1 MSALSSMMLSP
12 GVAGAVLLGHT
23 ALTKMMMTLI
33 WRGPGSKSESIPG
46 WENNWF
52 SVKDKLKKVP
62 GYQIMSGTQLNEAE
76 YAPVFISALFFCSL
90 QNIDVPIA
98 STLAV
103 FGQIMYF
110 WPRVLLASPGNFN
123 NGFPFYVPAA
133 LARYASLFMLAW
145 AIYAH
150 VSA

>member
-1 MSALSSMMLSP
+1 MMLTP

-23 ALTKMMMTLI
+23 ALTKIMMTLI
-33 WRGPGSKSESIPG
+33 WRGPGSKAERIPG
-46 WENNWF
+46 FENNWF
-52 SVKDKLKKVP
+52 SVKDKIKKVP
-62 GYQIMSGTQLNEAE
+62 GYAIMSGTQMNEAE
-76 YAPVFISALFFCSL
+76 YAPVLISALLFCSL
-90 QNIDVPIA
+90 KNIDVPLA

-110 WPRVLLASPGNFN
+110 WPRVLLASPSNFN
-123 NGFPFYVPAA
+123 NGFPFYVPGA

-145 AIYAH
+145 AIYQN